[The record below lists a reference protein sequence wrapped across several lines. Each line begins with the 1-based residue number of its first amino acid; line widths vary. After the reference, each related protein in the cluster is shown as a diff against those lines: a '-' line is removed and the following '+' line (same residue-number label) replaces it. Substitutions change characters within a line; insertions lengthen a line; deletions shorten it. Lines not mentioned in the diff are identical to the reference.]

1 MSRRSI
7 PAVLQETVRLNA
19 KLLCEYCHASEKW
32 QYVRFTIDHVIPVAH
47 RRKWNRQTAN
57 DPETNQSVLLFN
69 PRRDVWAQHFIWSSD
84 GTRIIGLTPTGRATI
99 VALALNR
106 ERVID
111 IRKADRQIGRHPPS
125 DDPILENC

>member
-1 MSRRSI
+1 MY
-7 PAVLQETVRLNA
+7 
-19 KLLCEYCHASEKW
+19 K
-32 QYVRFTIDHVIPVAH
+32 
-47 RRKWNRQTAN
+47 RQ
-57 DPETNQSVLLFN
+57 
-69 PRRDVWAQHFIWSSD
+69 VWAQHFIWSSD